1 MRMTDE
7 PDLVEVEIA
16 QLRAE
21 MKERQERI
29 NHLKK
34 LRSHP
39 AVVPV
44 EVYFQHYH
52 RYEEPHD
59 YYGDE
64 WDLVLSAYRT
74 LSYGEDAGNLS
85 AVGVEIN
92 GVLIERDE
100 LARRYPQVWQEI
112 MAS

>member
-1 MRMTDE
+1 MTDE
-7 PDLVEVEIA
+7 PDPVEAEIA

-21 MKERQERI
+21 IHERQERI
-29 NHLKK
+29 GHLQK

-39 AVVPV
+39 VVIPV
-44 EVYFQHYH
+44 EVYFRHH
-52 RYEEPHD
+52 RRCEELHD

-74 LSYGEDAGNLS
+74 LAYGEEAGNFS
-85 AVGVEIN
+85 AVGVEVN

-100 LARRYPQVWQEI
+100 LARRYPRVWAEA
-112 MAS
+112 MG